1 MLRGR
6 NATSL
11 MKAKESRHA
20 GTKAVVLRL
29 SIVEIRVGS
38 TYYYYGSS
46 LLINYCSSKTS
57 GDFRSDRFLLGPE
70 SRFTLSQI
78 LGLIK

>member
-1 MLRGR
+1 MLGGR

-11 MKAKESRHA
+11 MKAKESRHV

-29 SIVEIRVGS
+29 SMVEIRVGS
-38 TYYYYGSS
+38 TYYYCGSS
-46 LLINYCSSKTS
+46 LINYCSSKTS
-57 GDFRSDRFLLGPE
+57 GDFRSDLFLLGPE